1 MTDSEFDRLIAD
13 LVSMQ
18 VLYIAESAP
27 KTREVV
33 DKAIAELKRLRESS
47 NAAC

>member
-1 MTDSEFDRLIAD
+1 MTNSEFDRLIAD
-13 LVSMQ
+13 LVSIQ

-33 DKAIAELKRLRESS
+33 DKAIAELNRLRENF
-47 NAAC
+47 NADR

>member
-13 LVSMQ
+13 LVSIQ

-33 DKAIAELKRLRESS
+33 DKAIAELKRLRENS
-47 NAAC
+47 NADR